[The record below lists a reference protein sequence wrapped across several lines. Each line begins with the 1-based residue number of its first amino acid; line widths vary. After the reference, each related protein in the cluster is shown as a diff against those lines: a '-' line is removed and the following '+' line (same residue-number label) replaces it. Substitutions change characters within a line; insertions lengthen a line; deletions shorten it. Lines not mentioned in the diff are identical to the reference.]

1 MQLITIWM
9 GRYNNSKILRNRE
22 GRRYYAARTYREIP
36 RANNDLYVI
45 TSMGDRYDLLAN
57 QYYSN
62 PSYWWIISSANPEY
76 VGSMFP
82 PEGVQLRIPA
92 NISAVLN
99 QNV

>member
-1 MQLITIWM
+1 M
-9 GRYNNSKILRNRE
+9 GRYNNSEILRNRE
-22 GRRYYAARTYREIP
+22 GRQYYATRTYREIP

-82 PEGVQLRIPA
+82 PEGVQLRIPV

-99 QNV
+99 QNG